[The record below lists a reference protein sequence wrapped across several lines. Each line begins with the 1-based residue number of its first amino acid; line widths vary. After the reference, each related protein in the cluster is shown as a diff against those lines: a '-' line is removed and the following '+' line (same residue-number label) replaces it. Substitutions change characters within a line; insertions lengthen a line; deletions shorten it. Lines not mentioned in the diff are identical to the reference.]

1 MTPLHRIAEC
11 AVQTAAQGR
20 IVTQVGPFR
29 ACLDPSTDL
38 IWVNYVVPVW
48 ALGTPAET
56 FDQLQQLRQIFLE
69 NRRTLRVEFVDGI
82 WPELPQALQR
92 FGMTSQGSMRL
103 MTCTPETFVPVM
115 NPEVTVTTVAAE
127 DGAARE
133 LFNTLQR
140 SAFTIPGECTEDED
154 QQLKVQI
161 ESGFWLPVTA
171 TLRGEPAGSGILI
184 PNGTAAELAGVGTSP
199 HARRKGVASTVSS
212 WLLQQHFAGE
222 GDLVWLTALDEPA
235 IAAYRKIGFVDAGV
249 QWHYIDP
256 QTTA

>member
-1 MTPLHRIAEC
+1 MTALHRIAEC

-48 ALGTPAET
+48 ALGTPPET

-82 WPELPQALQR
+82 WPELPQALER
-92 FGMTSQGSMRL
+92 FGMKLQGKMRL
-103 MTCTPETFVPVM
+103 MTCTRETFAAVV
-115 NPEVTVTTVAAE
+115 NPEVVVSPVAAE
-127 DGAARE
+127 DGEARR

-140 SAFTIPGECTEDED
+140 SAFTMPGEIADEEDE
-154 QQLKVQI
+154 QLRVQI
-161 ESGFWLPVTA
+161 ESGFWQPVCA
-171 TLRGEPAGSGILI
+171 MLRGEPAGSGILI

-199 HARRKGVASTVSS
+199 WARRQGVASTVST
-212 WLLQQHFAGE
+212 WLLRQHFSGE

-235 IAAYRKIGFVDAGV
+235 IAAYRKIGFIDAGV

-256 QTTA
+256 ETTG